1 MAADEL
7 SIDEEIAADWAA
19 IREKYQE
26 EPAEP
31 AVAEPSPEGS
41 EPAAA
46 TPPETPERPR
56 DESGRFAKQ
65 LATKVPPP
73 ERIGKDKQPAVI
85 KPVDSRETPAQNPS
99 GNAENGPSTEA
110 GSTRDLTRAPST
122 WKPQARE
129 AWNQLPEGV
138 RAEIHRR
145 ETDFLS
151 GQHQLLPDAQFG
163 RSMRAVVDPYK
174 MLIEA
179 EGATPERAVGDI
191 MKTAAILRIGTPD
204 QKLNALLGAAQ
215 QFGVDLR
222 SHFQA
227 PNQGQPSGQPQTF
240 QDPRV
245 DQLLAHLRNQD
256 VQRQQAEQ
264 SQLEQT
270 VTAWMGETDAQGNP
284 LRPYLNDVMAEMQGL
299 VPQIRQA
306 KPALSQQQVLQEA
319 YERATWGNPDV
330 RTVLQSQQQQQQ
342 QQQRDSENQNR
353 LREARRAA
361 SVNVPRRASVPSPG
375 KPGRMED
382 TIAETART
390 LGLIS

>member
-7 SIDEEIAADWAA
+7 TIDKEIAADWAA
-19 IREKYQE
+19 IKEKYQE
-26 EPAEP
+26 EPAE
-31 AVAEPSPEGS
+31 AVTEPSPESS
-41 EPAAA
+41 EPA
-46 TPPETPERPR
+46 TPPETSERPR

-65 LATKVPPP
+65 LAANAPPP
-73 ERIGKDKQPAVI
+73 ERPQIGKEKQPPAI
-85 KPVDSRETPAQNPS
+85 KAPAS
-99 GNAENGPSTEA
+99 SEGNATED
-110 GSTRDLTRAPST
+110 GSASRPASEVPARDLTRAPST
-122 WKPQARE
+122 WKPAARE
-129 AWNQLPEGV
+129 VWAQLPEGV

-145 ETDFLS
+145 ETDFLT
-151 GQHQLLPDAQFG
+151 GQKGLMEEAHFG
-163 RSMRAVVDPYK
+163 NSMRKVIEPYR

-191 MKTAAILRIGTPD
+191 MRTAAILRVGTPD
-204 QKLNALLGAAQ
+204 QKLTAILGAAQ
-215 QFGVDLR
+215 QFGVDLH

-227 PNQGQPSGQPQTF
+227 RTENPSSGQPQTF

-245 DQLLAHLRNQD
+245 DQLLAHL
-256 VQRQQAEQ
+256 QRQDQQRVQADQ
-264 SQLEQT
+264 QQLEQT

-284 LRPYLNDVMAEMQGL
+284 LRPYLNDVMPAMQAL
-299 VPQIRQA
+299 VPAIRQA

-319 YERATWGNPDV
+319 YEQATWASPDV
-330 RTVLQSQQQQQQ
+330 RTVLQSQQQQREE
-342 QQQRDSENQNR
+342 QQRASESQNR

-390 LGLIS
+390 LGFIS